1 MASSSTQTPAL
12 SCTNPTSGF
21 GAALSQRAV
30 LLPQHIG
37 QTFQLSRY
45 PVGESL
51 APWAE
56 FHWIVEWDLPEADC
70 HLQQVLPYPNAN
82 LAFEAGQTAIHGPSR
97 GLFTRELRGRGRV
110 HGLRFKCGGLRPWIE
125 CPMSALR
132 DTVVPAI
139 HCMSHGS
146 DIARIEAQ
154 VLNAAHHDEA
164 IARVEAVLSERRP
177 PFDPWVERL
186 DTAVHTIQE
195 DRDITTTRALLQRL
209 NLSERAMQR
218 VFSNYLG
225 VTPKWLIQR
234 ARIHDALQ
242 CLAVEHE
249 TPLVQIGA
257 RLGFFDQAHFT
268 RCFRQHT
275 GQSPQQ
281 YREALRTESRV
292 RSIRE

>member
-1 MASSSTQTPAL
+1 MASSSTKTSAV
-12 SCTNPTSGF
+12 SCINPTSGF
-21 GAALSQRAV
+21 GASLSQRAV

-37 QTFQLSRY
+37 RKFQLNRY

-56 FHWIVEWDLPEADC
+56 FHWIVEWDLPEADR

-82 LAFEAGQTAIHGPSR
+82 LAFEAGQTALHGPSQSI
-97 GLFTRELRGRGRV
+97 FTRELRGRGRV
-110 HGLRFKCGGLRPWIE
+110 HGLRFKCGGLRPWIDR
-125 CPMSALR
+125 PMSALR

-139 HCMSHGS
+139 HCMPHGA

-154 VLNAAHHDEA
+154 VLNAAHHHEA
-164 IARVEAVLSERRP
+164 IARVEAVLSEQQP

-186 DTAVHTIQE
+186 DTAIHTTQE
-195 DRDITTTRALLQRL
+195 DCDITTTLALRQRL
-209 NLSERAMQR
+209 NLGERAMQR

-234 ARIHDALQ
+234 ARIHDALRF
-242 CLAVEHE
+242 LAVEHD

-257 RLGFFDQAHFT
+257 HLGFFDQAHFT

-275 GQSPQQ
+275 GQSPQR
-281 YREALRTESRV
+281 YREALRADRQDDPS
-292 RSIRE
+292 